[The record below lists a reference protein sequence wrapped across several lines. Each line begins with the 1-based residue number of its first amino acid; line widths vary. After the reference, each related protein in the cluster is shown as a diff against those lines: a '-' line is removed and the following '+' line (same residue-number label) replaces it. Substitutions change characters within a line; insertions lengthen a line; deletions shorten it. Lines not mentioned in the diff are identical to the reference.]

1 MVAYS
6 YIRIENFKI
15 FGDSIT
21 IPLNNP
27 TVLIGP
33 NNAGKTSV
41 IQALAL
47 WSWAVRSWVNSRK
60 QKSGTSSIYKRDI
73 IQVPVSETRFFW
85 RDADVRSKNNQP
97 IEMKI
102 AVGVN
107 FEGKVIDIEM
117 VFKY

>member
-1 MVAYS
+1 MIAYS
-6 YIRIENFKI
+6 YIKIENFKI

-47 WSWAVRSWVNSRK
+47 WSWAVRSWVNGRK
-60 QKSGTSSIYKRDI
+60 QTSGSSSIYKRDI
-73 IQVPVSETRFFW
+73 IHLAF
-85 RDADVRSKNNQP
+85 A
-97 IEMKI
+97 
-102 AVGVN
+102 N
-107 FEGKVIDIEM
+107 F
-117 VFKY
+117 